1 MSILLYIY
9 SILTMKIL
17 EITFFSHCVSFIH
30 LLPTS
35 APFRPMVQMKST
47 KIRCEVVLFCLF
59 VCFYYLFFKN
69 YIRFVGSSTPS
80 WNRLLLHSPLKS
92 TALWVRL
99 RGRKMKMTNHNKKQ
113 NKKEPNKKKA

>member
-9 SILTMKIL
+9 SILTIKIL

-59 VCFYYLFFKN
+59 GFFIII
-69 YIRFVGSSTPS
+69 YF
-80 WNRLLLHSPLKS
+80 
-92 TALWVRL
+92 
-99 RGRKMKMTNHNKKQ
+99 
-113 NKKEPNKKKA
+113 